1 MATIVITSYGTLGD
15 HLPYVA
21 LGEVL
26 KARGHRVR
34 MAFNESMYPYALKA
48 GLEVVS
54 SGLPILGAQEAQ
66 EKAGS
71 WNHWTSKPR
80 WNKEKLERLRS
91 QLTNSFPY
99 LLNACQDAELLISS
113 LQQSWSAAM
122 VHEKIAI
129 PWISAFVMPFIFHPI
144 TKDEDSSTS
153 SPSYQ
158 AIEEVR
164 RSLGLAELPWDA
176 WKSYWKS
183 ERIILAG
190 SCHFSQL
197 SREYSQVI
205 QTGFWFYEDPD
216 WSNWQPNDDLREFVE
231 QEPKPLVLSFSSLPL
246 ENSHEVV
253 AVHVQAATKLNRRIL
268 IQHGWANF
276 KESDLP
282 FDIDRN
288 DVRFADFMPQDWLFD
303 RAAALI
309 HHGGIGTTAR
319 ALRNGCPMLV
329 EPYGNDQFFN
339 ARQILSLGVG
349 AAMHPFKL
357 TATEVARVLQEKVLT
372 PDYKRRAEKVGQ
384 KIRNEQGLQT
394 ACDSI
399 ESWLRS

>member
-21 LGEVL
+21 LGQVL

-34 MAFNESMYPYALKA
+34 IAFNESMYPYALKA

-54 SGLPILGAQEAQ
+54 SGLPNLGAQEAQ
-66 EKAGS
+66 RKARS
-71 WNHWTSKPR
+71 WNHWTSKPQ
-80 WNKEKLERLRS
+80 WNKERLERLRLH
-91 QLTNSFPY
+91 LTNNFPC
-99 LLNACQDAELLISS
+99 LLNACQDAELLIYSV
-113 LQQSWSAAM
+113 QQGWSAAM

-129 PWISAFVMPFIFHPI
+129 PWLGAFVMPSIFGPI
-144 TKDEDSSTS
+144 TNDEDSSTAH
-153 SPSYQ
+153 PVYQ
-158 AIEEVR
+158 AIEEIR
-164 RSLGLAELPWDA
+164 RSLGLAELSWDA
-176 WKSYWKS
+176 WKSYSKS
-183 ERIILAG
+183 ERIILA
-190 SCHFSQL
+190 SSPHFSQL

-216 WSNWQPNDDLREFVE
+216 WSNWQPNDDLRKFVE

-253 AVHVQAATKLNRRIL
+253 AVHVQAAAKLNRRIL
-268 IQHGWANF
+268 IQHGWADFN
-276 KESDLP
+276 ESDLL
-282 FDIDRN
+282 FDVCQN
-288 DVRFADFMPQDWLFD
+288 DVKFADFMPQDWLFE

-339 ARQILSLGVG
+339 AWKILSLGVG

-357 TATEVARVLQEKVLT
+357 TPTEVARVLQEKVLT
-372 PDYKRRAEKVGQ
+372 PDYKRRAEEVGQ